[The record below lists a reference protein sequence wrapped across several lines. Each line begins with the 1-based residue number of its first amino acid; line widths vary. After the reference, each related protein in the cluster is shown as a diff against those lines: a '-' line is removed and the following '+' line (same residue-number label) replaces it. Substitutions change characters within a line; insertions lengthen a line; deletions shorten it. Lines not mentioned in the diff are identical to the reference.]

1 MRMMM
6 RVMLVNTYDSDETLS
21 QNGYAMGASAM
32 MTMMMTPVP
41 PRCPQHSTG
50 LFVICN
56 PTLATEPDFAMLAY
70 APQRQEPVTPV
81 TPRLIQQVCPRESF
95 RKNLGKDFLVAA

>member
-6 RVMLVNTYDSDETLS
+6 SVMLVNTYDSDETLS

-32 MTMMMTPVP
+32 MTMMMTLFP
-41 PRCPQHSTG
+41 PRCPQQSTG

-56 PTLATEPDFAMLAY
+56 PTLATEPEAGSRRAHRRFQNM
-70 APQRQEPVTPV
+70 
-81 TPRLIQQVCPRESF
+81 
-95 RKNLGKDFLVAA
+95 